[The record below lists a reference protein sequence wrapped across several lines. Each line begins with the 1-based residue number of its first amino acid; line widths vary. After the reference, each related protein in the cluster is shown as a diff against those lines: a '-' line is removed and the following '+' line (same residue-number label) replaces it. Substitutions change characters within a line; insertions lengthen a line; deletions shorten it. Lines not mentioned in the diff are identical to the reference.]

1 MKKIEI
7 QGVRGRL
14 STFSFTTIF
23 SKMSTQIRFFVYEN
37 GNLFSLSQMTEPESA
52 AISECVHD
60 LLPSTFTMRNFWMEV
75 ETCLFDEDDDED
87 EDGEYKEPDYG
98 LLKCRRHNPKPNN
111 GSWGQSSIAGPIPDD
126 ILQLVNGKRF
136 EVHPRQL
143 GLNPWGDKVEIQF
156 ETLSSPGAKDVGI
169 DQSMVSIMETLNKAY
184 KEEREEENDEEEDED
199 AQLRLHHKGFEFLKM
214 IGEMSIRE
222 RQEKESLRS
231 SGGGISA
238 STLIQRALSV
248 QAAQKQGSP

>member
-1 MKKIEI
+1 
-7 QGVRGRL
+7 
-14 STFSFTTIF
+14 
-23 SKMSTQIRFFVYEN
+23 MSTQIRFFVYEN

-60 LLPSTFTMRNFWMEV
+60 LLPSIFSMRDFWMEV
-75 ETCLFDEDDDED
+75 ETCLFDEDEDEDED

-126 ILQLVNGKRF
+126 ILKLVNGKRF

-156 ETLSSPGAKDVGI
+156 ETLPSSAAPVKEGVV
-169 DQSMVSIMETLNKAY
+169 DQTFVNIMDTLNKAY
-184 KEEREEENDEEEDED
+184 KEEREDDDREIPED
-199 AQLRLHHKGFEFLKM
+199 AEIRLTQKGFEFLKM

-222 RQEKESLRS
+222 RQEEERLRS
-231 SGGGISA
+231 SSSGIPA